1 MDIEG
6 SVCLVTGANRG
17 LGKVLAQ
24 SLLEAGAAKVY
35 AGVRDPAIIKET
47 GAGGTGTG
55 VIPVRLDITSAAD
68 VARAADACRDVTILV
83 NNAGIMRGTRPVD
96 DTAEEDARAEMETNY
111 FGTLRMCRAFAPVL
125 AASGGGTLVN
135 VLSVTSWLAT
145 PFNGTYCSSKAAEWL
160 LTNAFRLHLRS
171 QGTQVIGVYASFID
185 TDMAEVVTTGLARI
199 SPEDVA
205 AQTLEA
211 IRGGID
217 EVLTDERTRAV
228 KAALSHDIE
237 RLYGPL

>member
-1 MDIEG
+1 
-6 SVCLVTGANRG
+6 VA
-17 LGKVLAQ
+17 
-24 SLLEAGAAKVY
+24 
-35 AGVRDPAIIKET
+35 
-47 GAGGTGTG
+47 
-55 VIPVRLDITSAAD
+55 SAAD
-68 VARAADACRDVTILV
+68 TCRDVTILV

-125 AASGGGTLVN
+125 AANGGGTLVN

-185 TDMAEVVTTGLARI
+185 TDMAEVVTTGFARI
-199 SPEDVA
+199 SPQDVA
-205 AQTLEA
+205 AQTLDA

-217 EVLTDERTRAV
+217 EVLADKRTRDV
-228 KAALSHDIE
+228 KAALSHDME
-237 RLYGPL
+237 RLYGRL